1 MTTQSSNQEEAKKIW
16 AQLEAEDA
24 GTAMPPEANSS
35 QGESQQ
41 DTAQAVSQA
50 ADNAQ
55 SQVDDDPALL
65 RDEVAGLKSM
75 LSQLT
80 SRLRNAEGHIG
91 GLNSAVKQQ
100 IQAAHAAKES
110 GAAAPTVG
118 EIQTAQASPQAM
130 ADLERDYPEFAKA
143 LKPVLETS
151 LAAQRAELEKRIPR
165 QQEQQEVV
173 TDVVT
178 KQELEVFRAEQRVEA
193 KHSGWQQRVAQ
204 PEFQGWLSQ
213 APREVRMLAGSNDP
227 EDAIRLLDLHEEA
240 RKKPPVQQNRNITS
254 AAAMPTGQRSAVRTK
269 NVDEMSPQEYWLY
282 LDQLDKQKV

>member
-35 QGESQQ
+35 QGEDKQ
-41 DTAQAVSQA
+41 DTAQAVSPTA
-50 ADNAQ
+50 TDTQ
-55 SQVDDDPALL
+55 SEVDDDPALL

-100 IQAAHAAKES
+100 IEAARTAKES
-110 GAAAPTVG
+110 GASAPTVG

-143 LKPVLETS
+143 LKPALEAS
-151 LAAQRAELEKRIPR
+151 LAAQRSEFEKRIPQSQD
-165 QQEQQEVV
+165 QQDVV
-173 TDVVT
+173 IDVVT
-178 KQELEVFRAEQRVEA
+178 KQELEAFRAEQRVEA
-193 KHSGWQQRVAQ
+193 KHQGWQQRVAQ

-240 RKKPPVQQNRNITS
+240 RKKTPAPQNQRITS

-269 NVDEMSPQEYWLY
+269 NVDDMSPQEYWSY